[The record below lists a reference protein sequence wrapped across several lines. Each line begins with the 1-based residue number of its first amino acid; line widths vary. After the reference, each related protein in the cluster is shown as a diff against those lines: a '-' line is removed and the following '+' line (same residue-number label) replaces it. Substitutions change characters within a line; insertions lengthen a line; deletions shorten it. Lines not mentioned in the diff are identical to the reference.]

1 MDTKK
6 ISEIKGELKAA
17 AVEGL
22 PSFIRQYGKDTRSGV
37 VQLVSPSPTA
47 GRTHTQPDDVDH
59 GILAK
64 CGGVPG

>member
-37 VQLVSPSPTA
+37 VQLDRKSV
-47 GRTHTQPDDVDH
+47 V
-59 GILAK
+59 
-64 CGGVPG
+64 